1 VPQRFAVSA
10 ITVACITGAAG
21 LSWAQ
26 SPFQSAPVLS
36 PLPVVRPARPQPQQT
51 PPTATAAQPSTPAP
65 AGPVAVVAPVA
76 PPAPTPPPSL
86 AGRWVGVITCPGYG
100 DAAMMIAVAAS
111 ASDQYA
117 MTATWSM
124 GMIGVDEDLSGSI
137 TSGKQIGLDQQFMLD
152 HRASLEG

>member
-1 VPQRFAVSA
+1 M
-10 ITVACITGAAG
+10 
-21 LSWAQ
+21 
-26 SPFQSAPVLS
+26 
-36 PLPVVRPARPQPQQT
+36 
-51 PPTATAAQPSTPAP
+51 
-65 AGPVAVVAPVA
+65 
-76 PPAPTPPPSL
+76 
-86 AGRWVGVITCPGYG
+86 TCPGYG

-152 HRASLEG
+152 HRAIIGGANSPTSMSGIFSSSFTGLKCTWTATKS